1 MPTSRKPEKL
11 VVDANPIL
19 SALLGGK
26 AKRLF
31 FESSITEFA
40 VTGSALEEV
49 TSYIPR
55 MAQKQEVSPAFLHYA
70 LDLLPLTVYGPKA
83 YRQSVKKAKIQIA
96 HRDPRDVE
104 ILALT
109 LELERPLWTNDKD
122 FEDTTIQTFTTA
134 ELLAMYF
141 PRPS

>member
-1 MPTSRKPEKL
+1 MPISRNPEKL

-31 FESSITEFA
+31 FEAGITEFA
-40 VTGSALEEV
+40 VTESVIEEV
-49 TSYIPR
+49 NSYIPK
-55 MAQKQEVSPAFLHYA
+55 MAQKLEVSPAFLHYA
-70 LDLLPLTVYGPKA
+70 LDLLPLTVYGVKA

-104 ILALT
+104 VLALT
-109 LELERPLWTNDKD
+109 LELARPLWTNDKD
-122 FEDTTIQTFTTA
+122 FEGTTIQTFTTA

-141 PRPS
+141 PRSS